1 MPARRWI
8 VLAAQVAFA
17 ALVVAFAVDQLAPE
31 WANVVAAWSRI
42 TPRWGYIALSGGIV
56 LASYALLITVWQG
69 MLRAWGNELPWL
81 VATRIWFV
89 SNLGK
94 YVPGKVWQIIAMGAM
109 SQQAGVPAAA
119 AVGASL
125 LIAVI
130 NILAGV
136 AVILVT
142 GADALSLPPAAA
154 VGLAAAAAS
163 VVMMPRLLPRLMR
176 WVGALT
182 GRDLTVPPLRYAVL
196 VQTFVGCAI
205 AWMLYG
211 WAFQLLAFGTIL
223 DAGGATRHYVA
234 LFTSSYIAGYVTPWA
249 PGGIG
254 VREAALVA
262 QMDLYGLTTTSGAL
276 VLSLV
281 SRVWLTVLELLPGLC
296 FLATVPRTPTAKSN
310 DG

>member
-1 MPARRWI
+1 VAPRRPFI
-8 VLAAQVAFA
+8 LAAQIAFA
-17 ALVVAFAVDQLAPE
+17 ILVIALAANQLAPA
-31 WANVVAAWSRI
+31 WPDVVAAWGRV
-42 TPRWGYIALSGGIV
+42 TPRWGYIAASCGIV
-56 LASYALLITVWQG
+56 LASYALLIAVWRG
-69 MLRAWGNELPWL
+69 MLSAWGSDLPAF

-94 YVPGKVWQIIAMGAM
+94 YVPGKVWQIVAMGAM

-142 GADALSLPPAAA
+142 GADALSLPPVAA
-154 VGLAAAAAS
+154 VGLAIAAVS
-163 VVMMPRLLPRLMR
+163 VVMMPSLLPRMVR
-176 WVGALT
+176 WVGTLA
-182 GRDLTVPPLRYAVL
+182 GRDLTMPPLRFAVIA
-196 VQTFVGCAI
+196 QTFAGCAI

-211 WAFQLLAFGTIL
+211 WAFQLLALGTIP
-223 DAGGATRHYVA
+223 DAGGATRHYIA

-249 PGGIG
+249 PGGLL
-254 VREAALVA
+254 VREGALVA
-262 QMDLYGLTTTSGAL
+262 QMDLYGLTTASGAF

-281 SRVWLTVLELLPGLC
+281 SRVWLTVLELLPGLF
-296 FLATVPRTPTAKSN
+296 FLATVPRTPIAKSH
-310 DG
+310 DA